1 MNINREDWKQIKL
14 GDVAIEYSKRIN
26 DPSKSEFDRF
36 VGSSNIEQWDFRINN
51 WENTSSVTS
60 AMKLFKKGDYLLV
73 RRSLYASDFR
83 ERAPRASFS
92 GVCSGDILS
101 IKENPI
107 WRSFEVIAIPKSRVS
122 AKLVKDYCTETTPDA
137 ELKILEEQKL
147 INQQQKHF
155 GWHGRPTK
163 KNRRDIDKMK
173 G

>member
-1 MNINREDWKQIKL
+1 MRLDKFIWAIRLFKTRTIAANACSKDKVKL
-14 GDVAIEYSKRIN
+14 NDNFSK
-26 DPSKSEFDRF
+26 PSK
-36 VGSSNIEQWDFRINN
+36 
-51 WENTSSVTS
+51 T
-60 AMKLFKKGDYLLV
+60 
-73 RRSLYASDFR
+73 
-83 ERAPRASFS
+83 
-92 GVCSGDILS
+92 VCSGDILS